1 MHTLSIDLR
10 PLKYESHLSLCVI
23 GPVVLLLYFLL
34 LFFFV
39 FAFLV
44 VVFFIFDRGEEGS
57 RMLRMIA
64 DFEV

>member
-1 MHTLSIDLR
+1 M
-10 PLKYESHLSLCVI
+10 
-23 GPVVLLLYFLL
+23 LLGQLYYSFISCLFF
-34 LFFFV
+34 FFFV